1 MKTKKD
7 YKYYEYNHIQ
17 ADHKVIWRYL
27 LLRKLYVFYRLSL
40 FNSVRQL
47 ARTTSVED

>member
-7 YKYYEYNHIQ
+7 YKYYEHNHNQ
-17 ADHKVIWRYL
+17 VNHKVIWRYL
-27 LLRKLYVFYRLSL
+27 LQWKVYVFYSLSL
-40 FNSVRQL
+40 VNSIRQL